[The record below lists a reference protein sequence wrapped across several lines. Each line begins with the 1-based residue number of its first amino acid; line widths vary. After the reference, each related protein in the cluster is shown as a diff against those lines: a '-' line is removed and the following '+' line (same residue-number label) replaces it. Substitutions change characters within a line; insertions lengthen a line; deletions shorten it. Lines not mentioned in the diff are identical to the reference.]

1 MARTEML
8 IGGRWRPASG
18 PGPREDV
25 TSPYDGSVVGSVPV
39 AGTGDV
45 EAALTAAEQGAR
57 TWRHTPAHERMGI
70 LLRAAE
76 LAEQR
81 APEIART
88 ISAETGKTIT
98 EATTEAGRSG
108 ELIRLAAFEGTQLYG
123 DSLPLDANR
132 GTGQDK
138 IGFTLRQPCG
148 IVVAITPFNYPA
160 LLVLH
165 KLAPALAAGNAVVLK
180 PARTTP
186 LTALELA
193 ACFVDAGLPSGVLS
207 VLTGPG
213 GTLGDALVSD
223 PRVRKISFTGS
234 TATGERITRM
244 AGVKKLSLELGA
256 SCPVI
261 VLPDADLEQAVTA
274 VAAGGY
280 VNAGQVCISV
290 QRVITHPRVNADF
303 LDALVPRVEAIRTG
317 DPSSPETTMGSLITA
332 TEAER
337 VERAIADAAAGG
349 ARVLTGGRRDGA
361 VVAPTVVADVDPASP
376 FSQNELFGPA
386 VAVSTA
392 EDWEAAIAQANGTGY
407 GLAAGVFTGD
417 VAGAVR
423 AMREIDAGS
432 IHVNWT
438 PLWRADLMPYGGLKG
453 SGIGREGPRAA
464 VAEMTE
470 SKTVVLHGRPW

>member
-1 MARTEML
+1 MAPTEML

-45 EAALTAAEQGAR
+45 EAALEAAEQGAR

-123 DSLPLDANR
+123 DTLPLDANR

-261 VLPDADLEQAVTA
+261 VLPDADLEQAAAA

-453 SGIGREGPRAA
+453 SGIGKEGPRAA

-470 SKTVVLHGRPW
+470 SKTIVLHGRPW